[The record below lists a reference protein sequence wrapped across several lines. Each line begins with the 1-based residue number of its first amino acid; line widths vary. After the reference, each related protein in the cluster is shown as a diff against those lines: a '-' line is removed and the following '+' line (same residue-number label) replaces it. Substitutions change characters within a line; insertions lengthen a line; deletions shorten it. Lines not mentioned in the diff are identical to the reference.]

1 MDQAARRDAKE
12 LAYLY
17 DIYIVPGWREV
28 FDRLVDQE
36 VELPK
41 EGRFLDAGCGTG
53 GFANDL
59 AMKGGKKVAVIGID
73 SSHERLALARGKAEV
88 MKVENIVYQQGDLTK
103 LYFTDGFFDFAIGDI
118 SLSEPSQIEPAL
130 SELRRV
136 VKDGALVVLK
146 LTSSGSFDEFFSI
159 YWEALYNL
167 NLTEYTPGLEDMITK
182 RLTVTSA
189 EQKAA
194 DAGLTEVRSVTHKER
209 FDYSDAASFFNSPMI
224 ETEFLDDWLAILPD
238 PETRQRVKE
247 EMSELID
254 RERHS
259 MDFDVSIKATLI
271 IGRKG

>member
-73 SSHERLALARGKAEV
+73 SSTERLALARGKAEV
-88 MKVENIVYQQGDLTK
+88 MKVENIVFQQGDMTR
-103 LYFTDGFFDFAIGDI
+103 LYFTDGFFDFAIGDV
-118 SLSEPSQIEPAL
+118 SLSEPSQIGPAL

-146 LTSSGSFDEFFSI
+146 LASSGSFDEFFSI

-167 NLTEYTPGLEDMITK
+167 NLTEYTADLEALIIK

-194 DAGLTEVRSVTHKER
+194 DAGLREIRSVTHKER

-238 PETRQRVKE
+238 QETRLRLKE
-247 EMSELID
+247 EMSEIIE